1 VGDNPAYSEHN
12 IRLHD
17 EKKHITR
24 KRGFC
29 VLPFVGV
36 VLRITQHVV
45 GMEAIVLKH
54 DDSGA
59 VLVQRGEF
67 TAWIDVWVDEKYK
80 DVCVDWNKYIFH
92 LWKEQDLFEQEQ
104 QKCVVNFEEMTG
116 AAVNHLEE
124 LGVLRYTD
132 EEGYT
137 WHKENLNQE
146 LCQK

>member
-1 VGDNPAYSEHN
+1 LLGV
-12 IRLHD
+12 
-17 EKKHITR
+17 
-24 KRGFC
+24 
-29 VLPFVGV
+29 VV
-36 VLRITQHVV
+36 VLRITQQFV
-45 GMEAIVLKH
+45 GMETTVLKH
-54 DDSGA
+54 DNSGA

-67 TAWIDVWVDEKYK
+67 KAWIDVWVNEKYK
-80 DVCVDWNKYIFH
+80 EVCFDWNKYIFYRNN
-92 LWKEQDLFEQEQ
+92 EQDLFDQEQ

-116 AAVNHLEE
+116 AAVSHLEE